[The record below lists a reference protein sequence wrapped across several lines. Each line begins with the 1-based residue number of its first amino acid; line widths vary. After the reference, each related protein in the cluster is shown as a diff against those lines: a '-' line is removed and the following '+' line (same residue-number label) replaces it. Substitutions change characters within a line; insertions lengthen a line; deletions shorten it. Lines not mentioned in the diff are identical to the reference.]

1 MATADTTADEI
12 PPPTGMAAS
21 FPALQRFN
29 ALPPRQKWGMVAAIA
44 LTIALLVGSWLWSRQ
59 SDYAVL
65 FSNLSD
71 KDGGAITAALTQQQV
86 PYKFSQGGS
95 AILVPV
101 DVVHDVRLRLASQG
115 LPKGG
120 LVGFELMENEKLG
133 ISQFAEQV
141 NYQRA
146 LEGELARSI
155 QALSAVDA
163 ARVHLAIPKQS
174 GFLRDEQKPTASVLV
189 NLRPGRTLELP
200 QVAGVVHLVASSVPE
215 LNPLNVTVIDQNGNM
230 LSQQAD
236 PLRNAGLDPTQL
248 KYVQEVE
255 RSYIK
260 RIENILTPVLGA
272 SNIRAQVVANID
284 FNQMEQTAE
293 TFRPSTDPTKPTI
306 RSQQV
311 SESASS
317 QAGATGVPG
326 ALSNQPPVPATAP
339 ITAPPVAGSA
349 GSGSPV
355 NTKKDATTNYELDKT
370 VQHMKQA
377 VGNIK
382 RLSVAVVVN
391 QKKQSLPDG
400 KTKSTALTDAEM
412 KQINDLVKE
421 AMGFDA
427 QRGDTLNVSNV
438 SFTPPEKEVLPET
451 PFWKDPDNLA
461 LAKDGGRWLL
471 VLALVAYLIFGVIR
485 PMVKSVT
492 QTEEDRQAEEE
503 AARGEAEGH
512 APGEAGEEG
521 EEGAAKVEAQEPE
534 DLFHQKLTK
543 ARELAKSNPKLV
555 ANVIKEWLEGGNG

>member
-1 MATADTTADEI
+1 MATADTTAEVAA
-12 PPPTGMAAS
+12 PTGFAAN

-29 ALPPRQKWGMVAAIA
+29 QLPPRQKWGMVAAIA
-44 LTIALLVGSWLWSRQ
+44 LTIALLVGSMLWSRQ
-59 SDYAVL
+59 VEYAVL

-95 AILVPV
+95 SILVPQ

-133 ISQFAEQV
+133 ISQFAQQV

-155 QALSAVDA
+155 QALAAVDA

-174 GFLRDEQKPTASVLV
+174 GFLREEQKPTASILV

-215 LNPLNVTVIDQNGNM
+215 LNPANVTVIDQNGNL
-230 LSQQAD
+230 LSQKGD

-260 RIENILTPVLGA
+260 RIESILTPVLGA
-272 SNIRAQVVANID
+272 SNIRAQVAAAMD
-284 FNQMEQTAE
+284 FSQTEQTAE
-293 TFRPSTDPTKPTI
+293 IFRPSNDPTKPII

-317 QAGATGVPG
+317 QSGATGVPG
-326 ALSNQPPVPATAP
+326 ALSNQPPAPATAP
-339 ITAPPVAGSA
+339 ITTPPVAGSGA
-349 GSGSPV
+349 PGSPV
-355 NTKKDATTNYELDKT
+355 STKKDATTNYELDKT
-370 VQHMKQA
+370 VQHVKQS
-377 VGNIK
+377 VGTIK

-391 QKKQSLPDG
+391 QKSQTLPDG
-400 KTKSTALTDAEM
+400 KSKTTPLTDAEM
-412 KQINDLVKE
+412 KQINDLVRQ

-427 QRGDTLNVSNV
+427 QRGDTLNVTNV

-451 PFWKDPDNLA
+451 PFWKDPETQA
-461 LAKDGGRWLL
+461 LMKDAGRWLL
-471 VLALVAYLIFGVIR
+471 VLALVGYLVFGVIR
-485 PMVKSVT
+485 PMVKRVT
-492 QTEEDRQAEEE
+492 EDEE
-503 AARGEAEGH
+503 AKKAEQEAE
-512 APGEAGEEG
+512 AAEG
-521 EEGAAKVEAQEPE
+521 LEPGAAGAEGTHGEPVEETPAEHGY
-534 DLFHQKLTK
+534 HQKLES
-543 ARELAKSNPKLV
+543 ARDLARNNPKLV
-555 ANVIKEWLEGGNG
+555 AGVIKEWLEGGNG

>member
-1 MATADTTADEI
+1 MATADTTAEES
-12 PPPTGMAAS
+12 PPPTGLAAS

-29 ALPPRQKWGMVAAIA
+29 QLPPRQKWGMVAAIA
-44 LTIALLVGSWLWSRQ
+44 LTIALLIGSWLWGRQ
-59 SDYAVL
+59 PEYSVL

-95 AILVPV
+95 AILVPQ

-155 QALSAVDA
+155 QALAAVDA

-230 LSQQAD
+230 LSQKGD

-260 RIENILTPVLGA
+260 RIENILTPVVGA
-272 SNIRAQVVANID
+272 SNIRAQVVANMD
-284 FNQMEQTAE
+284 FSQTEQTAE
-293 TFRPSTDPTKPTI
+293 TFRPSADPTKPI
-306 RSQQV
+306 VRSQQV
-311 SESASS
+311 SESAST
-317 QAGATGVPG
+317 QGGATGVPG
-326 ALSNQPPVPATAP
+326 ALSNQPPAPATAP
-339 ITAPPVAGSA
+339 ITAPAVSGGSA
-349 GSGSPV
+349 AGAPL

-370 VQHMKQA
+370 VQHVKQA
-377 VGNIK
+377 VGSIK

-391 QKKQSLPDG
+391 QKKQPLPDG
-400 KTKSTALTDAEM
+400 KTKNTPLTEGEM

-427 QRGDTLNVSNV
+427 QRGDSLNVTNV

-451 PFWKDPDNLA
+451 PLWKDPETLA
-461 LAKDGGRWLL
+461 LAKDAGRWLL
-471 VLALVAYLIFGVIR
+471 VLALAGYLVFGVIR

-492 QTEEDRQAEEE
+492 QTEEERKAEEE
-503 AARGEAEGH
+503 GGAEGAERHEPGEAGAEGEE
-512 APGEAGEEG
+512 GEAGEEP
-521 EEGAAKVEAQEPE
+521 GAPA
-534 DLFHQKLTK
+534 DSYHQKLTS
-543 ARELAKSNPKLV
+543 AREMAKQNPKLV